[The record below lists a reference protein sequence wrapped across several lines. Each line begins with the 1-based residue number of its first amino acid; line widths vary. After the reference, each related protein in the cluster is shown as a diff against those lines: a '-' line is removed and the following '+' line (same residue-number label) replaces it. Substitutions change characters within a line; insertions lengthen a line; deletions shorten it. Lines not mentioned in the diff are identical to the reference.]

1 MNRGLTLKCVQCDSH
16 AFHIRYE
23 MGPPPGGVPRPRP
36 SGSDECVQYGHVA
49 DATAQG
55 AMLANIQPARE
66 ADAQGAKDDPRAL
79 SQRATLDRSLRMGH
93 AAIGPREPHEQGDFP
108 MATYHTIRGQIL
120 ARVPG
125 IDPADIPRVLQM
137 LVSTARGPEWPDLAQ
152 VTHALAGLETLWVE
166 EILDHQEAI
175 AAQQQDGLTHGLT
188 EAETEA
194 KVMASLRQD
203 FMRAEP
209 PQRLW

>member
-1 MNRGLTLKCVQCDSH
+1 
-16 AFHIRYE
+16 
-23 MGPPPGGVPRPRP
+23 
-36 SGSDECVQYGHVA
+36 
-49 DATAQG
+49 
-55 AMLANIQPARE
+55 MLANIQQARE

-79 SQRATLDRSLRMGH
+79 SQRATLDRSLQMGH

-125 IDPADIPRVLQM
+125 IDPANIPRVLQM
-137 LVSTARGPEWPDLAQ
+137 LVWTARGPEWSDLAQ
-152 VTHALAGLETLWVE
+152 VTHALAGLETLGVE
-166 EILDHQEAI
+166 EILDLQEAI
-175 AAQQQDGLTHGLT
+175 AAQQDGLTRGLT
-188 EAETEA
+188 KAEAEA

-203 FMRAEP
+203 FMRGEP

>member
-1 MNRGLTLKCVQCDSH
+1 
-16 AFHIRYE
+16 
-23 MGPPPGGVPRPRP
+23 
-36 SGSDECVQYGHVA
+36 
-49 DATAQG
+49 
-55 AMLANIQPARE
+55 
-66 ADAQGAKDDPRAL
+66 
-79 SQRATLDRSLRMGH
+79 
-93 AAIGPREPHEQGDFP
+93 

-137 LVSTARGPEWPDLAQ
+137 LVSTARGPEWADLAQ
-152 VTHALAGLETLWVE
+152 VTHALAGLETLGVA
-166 EILDHQEAI
+166 EILDLQEAI

-203 FMRAEP
+203 FMRGEP